1 MSTPAYQLPR
11 RYSLTVD
18 EFHRMGDAGIF
29 RPDARTELI
38 DGEIIEMAPIGAPHA
53 GITKR
58 LIDIFSR
65 QIGGAAIIDAQD
77 PVVLGSS
84 SEPQPDL
91 ALLRPREDFYVKSHP
106 RCEDVLLLIEIA
118 DTTLTYDRDT
128 KIPLYAQAGI
138 REVWLID
145 INGRH
150 VDVYRQPEDGRY
162 TTQRRAMDIG
172 RMGTEALPDVSF
184 DLATLFDGI

>member
-1 MSTPAYQLPR
+1 
-11 RYSLTVD
+11 
-18 EFHRMGDAGIF
+18 MGDAGVF

-58 LIDIFSR
+58 LIDIFAR
-65 QIGGAAIIDAQD
+65 QIGNAAIIDAQD
-77 PVVLGSS
+77 PVVLGTS

-106 RCEDVLLLIEIA
+106 RSGDVLLLIEIS

-128 KIPLYAQAGI
+128 KIPLYAQAGV

-150 VDVYRQPEDGRY
+150 LDVYRQPEEGRY
-162 TTQRRAMDIG
+162 TTQIRATDIG
-172 RMGTEALPDVSF
+172 RMRAEALSGVTL
-184 DLATLFDGI
+184 DLATLFDDI